1 MGVANR
7 GERSVLSKR
16 GHRSDSSSDLE
27 DHMSRSPRDVVEDV
41 RRMVAGEGV
50 VFGDLFAVDGV
61 LRYPFSPPGM
71 PRELK
76 GRDTIR
82 EYHAAASGR
91 RSLLEIE
98 GVDMIVRETDD
109 PEVVVVE
116 IEHHGHSHGTGGP
129 YRFRAL
135 GVVRVRDGEIV
146 EYDDY
151 MDPIAMAALLGR
163 TQDLVEALT

>member
-1 MGVANR
+1 
-7 GERSVLSKR
+7 
-16 GHRSDSSSDLE
+16 
-27 DHMSRSPRDVVEDV
+27 MSRSPREVVEDV

-50 VFGDLFAVDGV
+50 LFGDLFAADGV
-61 LRYPFSPPGM
+61 LRYPFAPPGM
-71 PRELK
+71 PRELT

-82 EYHAAASGR
+82 EFHRALAAG

-98 GVDMIVRETDD
+98 GVDMIVRDTGD

-116 IEHHGHSHGTGGP
+116 IEQYGHSHRSGGP
-129 YRFRAL
+129 YRVRAL

-151 MDPIAMAALLGR
+151 MDPIALAVLLGR
-163 TQDLVEALT
+163 TQDLVAALSAA